1 MCAARCHAE
10 SGHAPLPRACSL
22 DCKFSASFE
31 LADSQLRA
39 APAPCWPHPF
49 AVKTSAQRR
58 PEASLVES
66 AQGESALM
74 NQRHQRGEKRTA
86 RTARR
91 RRAVRTAQTFCASS
105 TRPAH
110 GSCPR
115 LCPSSCLYRPRLC
128 PGVWCSRA
136 SPWIVQAEQSIN
148 FMESKISKF
157 GYK

>member
-49 AVKTSAQRR
+49 AVKTSAQQR

-74 NQRHQRGEKRTA
+74 NQRHQRGEKRAGELRGAGGQCAQHKLFAPQA
-86 RTARR
+86 RDLPMGRVR
-91 RRAVRTAQTFCASS
+91 GCVPPAVFTVRGCVPGCGVLVP
-105 TRPAH
+105 RH
-110 GSCPR
+110 GSFKQ
-115 LCPSSCLYRPRLC
+115 SSP
-128 PGVWCSRA
+128 
-136 SPWIVQAEQSIN
+136 
-148 FMESKISKF
+148 
-157 GYK
+157 